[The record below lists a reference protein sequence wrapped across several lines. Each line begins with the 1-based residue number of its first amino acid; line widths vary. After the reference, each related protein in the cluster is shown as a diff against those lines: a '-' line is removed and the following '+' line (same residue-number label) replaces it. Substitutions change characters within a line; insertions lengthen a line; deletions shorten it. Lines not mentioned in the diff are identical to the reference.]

1 MTLRAEPLLIGLV
14 CLGPFAL
21 ALVLYFGPFD
31 EQVLPVVGNPE
42 RELLAD
48 RRLPAI
54 ELESAAGERVEAPWA
69 RDRWALLF
77 VKRLPCETACR
88 EALERLEQV
97 HDALGADR
105 HRMQRGL
112 LYAGGTAP
120 AVDDAALLRGRLEP
134 ARAGQWH
141 ALFGDA
147 LAAGAAGRFFVA
159 DPLGNLVVAYPAG
172 ADRRGMLEDLERLL
186 DVSRIG

>member
-1 MTLRAEPLLIGLV
+1 MKLRPEPLLVGLA
-14 CLGPFAL
+14 CLGPFVL
-21 ALVLYFGPFD
+21 ALVVYFGPFS
-31 EQVLPVVGNPE
+31 EQVLPVVENAE

-48 RRLPAI
+48 RRLPALG
-54 ELESAAGERVEAPWA
+54 LETASGEAVAAPWA
-69 RDRWALLF
+69 GERWALLF
-77 VKRLPCETACR
+77 VTRLPCETACR
-88 EALERLEQV
+88 DALERLEQV
-97 HDALGADR
+97 HGALGADR

-112 LYAGGTAP
+112 LYAGETAP
-120 AVDDAALLRGRLEP
+120 AVDDAGLLRGRLEP
-134 ARAGQWH
+134 ARAEQWR

>member
-1 MTLRAEPLLIGLV
+1 MKLRPEPLLVGLACV
-14 CLGPFAL
+14 GPFVL
-21 ALVLYFGPFD
+21 ALVVYFGPFN
-31 EQVLPVVGNPE
+31 EQALPVVENPE

-54 ELESAAGERVEAPWA
+54 ELESAAGEPAEAPWA
-69 RDRWALLF
+69 ADRWALLF
-77 VKRLPCETACR
+77 VTRLPCETACR

-105 HRMQRGL
+105 HRVRRGL
-112 LYAGGTAP
+112 LYAGKVEP
-120 AVDDAALLRGRLEP
+120 SVDDAALLRGRLEP
-134 ARAGQWH
+134 ARDAQWR